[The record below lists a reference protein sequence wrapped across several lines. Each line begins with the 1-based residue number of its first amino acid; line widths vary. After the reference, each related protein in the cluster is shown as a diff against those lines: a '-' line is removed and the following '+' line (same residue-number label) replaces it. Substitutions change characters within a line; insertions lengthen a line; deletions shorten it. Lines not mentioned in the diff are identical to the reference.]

1 MGRRT
6 SAARSV
12 PGNALAGVLR
22 GPQRNARA
30 ATRRVL
36 PAPQPDAPES
46 EAVAPVATM
55 AATVLAC
62 DSDGVARWDFPAAFP
77 SPPVVTATPAFSL
90 AGPVV
95 AGVAVGESG
104 AVAILSLADGSP
116 APEGTQVNLI
126 ALLSTG

>member
-36 PAPQPDAPES
+36 PAPQPDQPES

-62 DSDGVARWDFPAAFP
+62 DSDGVARWDFPAALDDT
-77 SPPVVTATPAFSL
+77 PVIVATAAATQPATVTLADVTPDRAVLQVWDADGEPL
-90 AGPVV
+90 AGATVH
-95 AGVAVGESG
+95 
-104 AVAILSLADGSP
+104 AVAYP
-116 APEGTQVNLI
+116 QQV
-126 ALLSTG
+126 SG